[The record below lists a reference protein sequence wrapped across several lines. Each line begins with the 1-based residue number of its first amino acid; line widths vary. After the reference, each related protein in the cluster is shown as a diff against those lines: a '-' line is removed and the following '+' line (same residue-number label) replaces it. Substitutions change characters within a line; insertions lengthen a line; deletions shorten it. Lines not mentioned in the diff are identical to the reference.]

1 VSLVSR
7 EYNFSAG
14 PAALPEAVLRQAQAE
29 MLEWNGARA
38 SVMELSHRG
47 KEFIALAEESERDLR
62 DLLALPAHYKVLF
75 LQGGA
80 TQHFA
85 QIPMNFA
92 RREQAVDYVLTG
104 DWSEKAA
111 KEAKPYANVRIAATS
126 AATNYD
132 RIPERTSWHLDPNA
146 AYVHIT
152 PNETIR
158 GVEFLDVPDVG
169 SVPLVG
175 DVSST
180 ILSRPLDVSKYA
192 LVYAGAQKNIGPSGL
207 VVMIVREDLLERCP
221 KDIAKIFNYAEHAAQ
236 GSMLNTPNTW
246 GWYLAGLVFKW
257 VKQQGGLA
265 EMEKLNRAKA
275 ELLYGYIDA
284 SGYYKNPVE
293 TSARSWMNVP
303 FTLPREELDDAFLKE
318 SARAGLLAL
327 KGHRSVGGMRAS
339 IYNAMPLAGVQ
350 ALVDFMKDFAQRNG

>member
-1 VSLVSR
+1 MSR
-7 EYNFSAG
+7 EFNFSAG

-29 MLEWNGARA
+29 LLEWGGARA
-38 SVMELSHRG
+38 SVMEISHRG
-47 KEFIALAEESERDLR
+47 KEFIALAEEAERDLR
-62 DLLALPAHYKVLF
+62 DLLAIPSNYKVLF

-92 RREQAVDYVLTG
+92 RGRAVDYVLTG

-111 KEAKPYANVRIAATS
+111 KEARPIADVRIAATS
-126 AATNYD
+126 SATNYD
-132 RIPERTSWHLDPNA
+132 RVPPRAGWDLDANA
-146 AYVHIT
+146 AYVHVT

-158 GVEFLDVPDVG
+158 GVEFHDIPDAG
-169 SVPLVG
+169 GVPLIG

-192 LVYAGAQKNIGPSGL
+192 LLYAGAQKNIGPAGF
-207 VVMIVREDLLERCP
+207 VVVIVRDDLLERCP
-221 KDIAKIFNYAEHAAQ
+221 KDIPKIFSYAEHAAQ

-257 VKQQGGLA
+257 VKAQGGVAAMA
-265 EMEKLNRAKA
+265 ERNRAKA
-275 ELLYGYIDA
+275 EWLYGYIDE
-284 SGYYKNPVE
+284 SGYYRNPVE
-293 TSARSWMNVP
+293 KSARSWMNVP
-303 FTLPREELDDAFLKE
+303 FTLPREELDAPFLKE
-318 SARAGLLAL
+318 AEKAGLLAL

-339 IYNAMPLAGVQ
+339 IYNAMPLEGVQ
-350 ALVDFMKDFAQRNG
+350 ALVDFMKDFARRNG

>member
-1 VSLVSR
+1 MSR

-14 PAALPEAVLRQAQAE
+14 PAALPEAVLRQAQVE
-29 MLEWNGARA
+29 LLEWNGARA
-38 SVMELSHRG
+38 SVMEISHRG
-47 KEFIALAEESERDLR
+47 KEFIALAEEAERDLR
-62 DLLALPAHYKVLF
+62 DLLAVPSNYKVLF

-85 QIPMNFA
+85 QIPLNFA
-92 RREQAVDYVLTG
+92 QARQRADYVLTG
-104 DWSEKAA
+104 DWSEKAV
-111 KEAKPYANVRIAATS
+111 KEAKPYVDARIAATS

-132 RIPERTSWHLDPNA
+132 RIPPRAEWDLDASA
-146 AYVHIT
+146 AYVHVT

-158 GVEFLDVPDVG
+158 GVEFHSVPDVG
-169 SVPLVG
+169 DVPLIA

-192 LVYAGAQKNIGPSGL
+192 LLYAGAQKNIGPSGL
-207 VVMIVREDLLERCP
+207 VVVIVRDDLLERCP
-221 KDIAKIFNYAEHAAQ
+221 KDIPKILNYAEHAAQ

-257 VKQQGGLA
+257 VKAQGGVAAMA
-265 EMEKLNRAKA
+265 ERNRAKA

-293 TSARSWMNVP
+293 RSARSWMNVP
-303 FTLPREELDDAFLKE
+303 FTLPREELDAPFLKE
-318 SARAGLLAL
+318 AEKVGLMAL
-327 KGHRSVGGMRAS
+327 KGHRAVGGMRAS
-339 IYNAMPLAGVQ
+339 IYNAMPLDGVQ
-350 ALVDFMKDFAQRNG
+350 ALVDFMRDFAKRNG

>member
-1 VSLVSR
+1 VSR
-7 EYNFSAG
+7 AYNFSAG
-14 PAALPEAVLRQAQAE
+14 PAALPEDVLRQVQTE
-29 MLEWNGARA
+29 VLEWNGTRA
-38 SVMELSHRG
+38 SVMEVSHRG
-47 KEFIALAEESERDLR
+47 KDFIAMAEQAECDLR
-62 DLLALPAHYKVLF
+62 ELLSIPVNYKVLF

-92 RREQAVDYVLTG
+92 RREGTVDYILTG

-111 KEAKPYANVRIAATS
+111 NEAASLAQMRIAASS

-132 RIPERTSWHLDPNA
+132 RIPQRGGWQLDANA
-146 AYVHIT
+146 AYVHVT

-158 GVEFLDVPDVG
+158 GVEFHEIPDVG
-169 SVPLVG
+169 TVPLIG

-192 LVYAGAQKNIGPSGL
+192 LLYAGAQKNIGPSGL

-221 KDIAKIFNYAEHAAQ
+221 RDLPKIFNYAEHAAK

-257 VKQQGGLA
+257 LKAQGGVA
-265 EMEKLNRAKA
+265 AVGERNRAKA
-275 ELLYGYIDA
+275 TLLYGYIDA
-284 SGYYKNPVE
+284 SGFYVNPVE
-293 TSARSWMNVP
+293 KTARSWMNVP
-303 FTLPREELDDAFLKE
+303 FTLSRAELDEAFLKE
-318 SARAGLLAL
+318 SVGAGLLAL
-327 KGHRSVGGMRAS
+327 KGHRAVGGMRAS
-339 IYNAMPLAGVQ
+339 IYNAMPLEGVQ
-350 ALVDFMKDFAQRNG
+350 ALVEFMRDFARRKG